1 MVNTAPTLARA
12 SCRTLSV
19 TMCRAM
25 ARVNPP
31 PTLGLS
37 MSRSLSVVSRTIV
50 KILGP
55 SASRSLAVVMADS
68 HYRAQSTDLGLKVL
82 LSASL
87 VSAPVLVDPPNPS
100 NGSSRSPILVAAVV
114 DHIRP
119 IIPVEVRVRVYDCRR
134 HWVRFGRLRP
144 RPFIVRAIPWRPWDG
159 QWIQRVMPVV
169 ALTRIFVA
177 RRLFKP
183 IPRHRRCPR

>member
-119 IIPVEVRVRVYDCRR
+119 IIPVEVRFCRR
-134 HWVRFGRLRP
+134 KSWVLILRP
-144 RPFIVRAIPWRPWDG
+144 QASGARPISFGGAGFCRGGDS
-159 QWIQRVMPVV
+159 
-169 ALTRIFVA
+169 TFVQ
-177 RRLFKP
+177 
-183 IPRHRRCPR
+183 